1 MVSKQWLKLF
11 ADCCLMQ
18 FLFSSRSNVKM
29 NVKMTNYWSP
39 GQNATGQ
46 NATVQTATG
55 SGICLYCLQILFQFV
70 ALPFN
75 ESRSIAPP
83 GQLPPPP
90 VRCPQFFLPPWS
102 IAAWIKRL
110 PGQTSPPLSNDPSC
124 KWQRE
129 HVQCY
134 YVVIGTCIGAIF
146 KNTHMKNHIWY
157 GYELS
162 EYDSVQSTVL
172 VDG

>member
-1 MVSKQWLKLF
+1 
-11 ADCCLMQ
+11 
-18 FLFSSRSNVKM
+18 M
-29 NVKMTNYWSP
+29 NVKKTTYWSP

-46 NATVQTATG
+46 NATVQNATG
-55 SGICLYCLQILFQFV
+55 SGICLYCLQMLFQFV

-83 GQLPPPP
+83 LNCPPF
-90 VRCPQFFLPPWS
+90 RCPAPRFLPPRS
-102 IAAWIKRL
+102 IAPWIKRL
-110 PGQTSPPLSNDPSC
+110 PVKRPPPLSNAPSC

-134 YVVIGTCIGAIF
+134 YVVIDTCIGAII
-146 KNTHMKNHIWY
+146 KNTHMKNNIWY

-162 EYDSVQSTVL
+162 EFDSVQSTVL

>member
-1 MVSKQWLKLF
+1 
-11 ADCCLMQ
+11 
-18 FLFSSRSNVKM
+18 M
-29 NVKMTNYWSP
+29 NVKKTTYWSP

-46 NATVQTATG
+46 NATVQNATG
-55 SGICLYCLQILFQFV
+55 SGICLYCLQMLFQFV

-83 GQLPPPP
+83 PQLPPVQMPRPP
-90 VRCPQFFLPPWS
+90 FFATPVNSPLDKTP
-102 IAAWIKRL
+102 
-110 PGQTSPPLSNDPSC
+110 PGQTSPPLSNAPSC

-134 YVVIGTCIGAIF
+134 YVVIDTCIGAII
-146 KNTHMKNHIWY
+146 KNTHMKNNIWY

-162 EYDSVQSTVL
+162 EFDSVQSTVL